1 MPSNLH
7 LFSSP
12 GERDI
17 RYIIDACRPYLESK
31 ENPVLAFLPLASLD
45 GEKWLDYTVAQFK
58 GLAQVKIINT
68 ERMPQKEIEGILR
81 ECAAVYVS
89 GGNTFLLN
97 HRLHVS
103 GIMPFLKKK
112 VQAGLPMVGFSAGA
126 VLCGP
131 NILTSSDMNPVQTHY
146 FDGLKA
152 TPFNFFAHYSQDGSG
167 QSVQD
172 DWLSDYHLFHDN
184 PVIMMCDGA
193 YVKSEKGKTMLVRGE
208 AYIMRKD
215 LEKERLEEGQ
225 PIAL

>member
-1 MPSNLH
+1 MSSNLH

-17 RYIIDACRPYLESK
+17 RYIVDACRPYLDGK
-31 ENPVLAFLPLASLD
+31 DDPVLAFLPLASLD

-81 ECAAVYVS
+81 ECAVAYIS

-112 VQAGLPMVGFSAGA
+112 VQAGLPVVGFSAGA

-131 NILTSSDMNPVQTHY
+131 NILTANDMNSVQTQHFTGLNATSFNCFPHY
-146 FDGLKA
+146 PLD
-152 TPFNFFAHYSQDGSG
+152 AHG

-184 PVIMMCDGA
+184 PVVMMCDGS
-193 YVKSEKGKTMLVRGE
+193 YVKSEKGKTILVRGE
-208 AYIMRKD
+208 AYILRKEA
-215 LEKERLEEGQ
+215 EKEKLEEGQ
-225 PIAL
+225 IIT